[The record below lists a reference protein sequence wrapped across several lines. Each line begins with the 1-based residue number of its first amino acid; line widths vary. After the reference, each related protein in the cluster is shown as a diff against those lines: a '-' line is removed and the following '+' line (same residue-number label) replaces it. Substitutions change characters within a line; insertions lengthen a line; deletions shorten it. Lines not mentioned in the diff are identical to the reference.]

1 MKRVATLLSLLLALA
16 VVASCSRQQ
25 PQGST
30 VVLVVRH
37 ADKASDAEDS
47 PLNEAGSQRAH
58 ALAAVAAGAN
68 VGAIYVT
75 QFKRNHD
82 TAQPLAERT
91 GVAVT
96 EVPIN
101 LQNPGDYG
109 QRLARDIL
117 EKHRGQTVL
126 VVGHGNTVASI
137 VEGLTGRPQQ
147 LGDVQY
153 GDLLI
158 VTVPPSGPA
167 GLIRAQYGAGAAGG
181 GMMK

>member
-1 MKRVATLLSLLLALA
+1 MKRVLTVLLLLLALGF
-16 VVASCSRQQ
+16 VSCGSRQ
-25 PQGST
+25 QGST

-37 ADKASDAEDS
+37 AEKATDADDSPLSDAGTQRAQALASVASDAGVS
-47 PLNEAGSQRAH
+47 
-58 ALAAVAAGAN
+58 
-68 VGAIYVT
+68 AIYTT

-82 TAQPLAERT
+82 TAQPLAQRL
-91 GVAVT
+91 GIAVT
-96 EVPIN
+96 EMPVN

-117 EKHRGQTVL
+117 DKHKGQTVV

-137 VEGLTGRPQQ
+137 VEGLMGRAPQ

-158 VTVPPSGPA
+158 VTVPPSGQA
-167 GLIRAQYGAGAAGG
+167 GLIRAQYGAVAAGG
-181 GMMK
+181 TVMMK